1 MNEMSSNDVP
11 VDCIDTNLFELI
23 KHAASCAGRPCHEG
37 QSFSYV
43 ALSPSPW
50 VNAVFDVK
58 LDGLETAKE
67 IARSIVS
74 GLLPNRV
81 MLGPT
86 SQPAGAANLLQ
97 AAGFVARPSAR
108 GMILDMARRRSL
120 CLPEGCE
127 MRFLATGDDR
137 APWSAVVSENLFD
150 SPKETGGPAFAEIM
164 AAMEGPRAFAA
175 GIYVDGSPASTCFG
189 FIDGSGVGG
198 VYFVATEKAY
208 RRRGYGAA
216 AVSAVLEELAAR
228 RVEHCIL
235 HATALGESVYE
246 SLGFRGVC
254 DLERYALGEAATA
267 GRR

>member
-1 MNEMSSNDVP
+1 MSSNDVL
-11 VDCIDTNLFELI
+11 VEHIDTNLFELI
-23 KHAASCAGRPCHEG
+23 KHAASRAGRPCHEG
-37 QSFSYV
+37 QSYSYV
-43 ALSPSPW
+43 SLSPSPW
-50 VNAVFDVK
+50 ANTVFDVN
-58 LDGLETAKE
+58 LSGLETAKE

-86 SQPAGAANLLQ
+86 SKPAGAANLLL
-97 AAGFVARPSAR
+97 AAGFVARPTAR

-120 CLPEGCE
+120 CVPEGCE
-127 MRFLATGDDR
+127 LRFLATGDDR
-137 APWSAVVSENLFD
+137 APWSAVVSENLFEA
-150 SPKETGGPAFAEIM
+150 PRETGGPAFAEIVT
-164 AAMEGPRAFAA
+164 AMEGPRAFAA
-175 GIYVDGSPASTCFG
+175 GLYVDGAPASTCFA

-198 VYFVATEKAY
+198 VYFVATEKAC

-216 AVSAVLEELAAR
+216 TVSAVLEELAAR

-235 HATALGESVYE
+235 HATALGEPMYE

-254 DLERYALGEAATA
+254 DLGRYALGEAATA